1 MILLLV
7 ACQPEKIPTT
17 HTVFESVDLGR
28 LTTDAD
34 GRVDVPVPTEEGDVA
49 GMVGC
54 GPFGQEATAAL
65 DGDALLAHPLVN
77 YFTVGWPQ
85 APGGEAPTS
94 IPLIFTSDALPL
106 TVSCTGVRRMGA
118 VPDDGTIALAVTF
131 LGLPGI
137 DMYEA
142 AGVQPWL
149 DALDV
154 VDTIFG
160 EVGIHLGDITYDDGD
175 AALATLPADEV
186 DALVDGVP
194 DSGGV
199 GIPVFVAEALEAPD
213 ANVRVPGYPETG
225 VGPGSGIVVAGGG
238 YDADPTA
245 FGRRLAHALG
255 HHLGLFHPEDPD
267 PIADTEPGDNVMDS
281 EPGAHFTAEQGEI
294 LRTSVNVSE

>member
-17 HTVFESVDLGR
+17 HTVFEAVDLGR
-28 LTTDAD
+28 LTTGAD
-34 GRVDVPVPTEEGDVA
+34 GLLDVPVPTDDGDVA
-49 GMVGC
+49 GMVAC
-54 GPFGQEATAAL
+54 GPFGEDATAAL
-65 DGDALLAHPLVN
+65 DGDELLAHPLTN

-85 APGGEAPTS
+85 APGDVAPAS
-94 IPLIFTSDALPL
+94 IPLRFTSDALPM
-106 TVSCTGVRRMGA
+106 TVTCTGIRRMGA

-137 DMYEA
+137 DKYEA

-154 VDTIFG
+154 VDSIFG
-160 EVGIHLGDITYDDGD
+160 AVGIHLGDISYDDGD
-175 AALATLPADEV
+175 ATLATLPADEV
-186 DALVDGVP
+186 DALVDTVP

-199 GIPVFVAEALEAPD
+199 GIPVFVAETLESPD
-213 ANVRVPGYPETG
+213 DNIRVPGYPETG

-238 YDADPTA
+238 YDTDPTA

-267 PIADTEPGDNVMDS
+267 PIDDTEPGDNVMDP
-281 EPGAHFTAEQGEI
+281 EPGASFTPEQGEI